1 MCHNDFYSNFVP
13 KFYEMIRNFLLMFFC
28 FYLNPALSN
37 ELEKGM
43 FALEMEDYDRALYYL
58 SFEAV
63 QGNATAQYNLGLM
76 YKDGIGVD
84 KDNEEALGWFT
95 LGSDNGHMLSKYA
108 LGLLYYHGKGT
119 SLNFNKAMNLF
130 LDASFMGHPAS
141 QINIGNMY
149 YFGQGVGKNFPKAH
163 MWWSIAKE
171 KGVEAAFSN
180 LITIESKMSESQIVE
195 AQKLFNNCQK
205 TTLPKC

>member
-13 KFYEMIRNFLLMFFC
+13 KFYKMIRIFLFIFFC
-28 FYLNPALSN
+28 FYLSSALSN

-43 FALEMEDYDRALYYL
+43 FALEMKDYDRALYYL

-76 YKDGIGVD
+76 YKNGIGVD

-141 QINIGNMY
+141 QIIIGNMY

-171 KGVEAAFSN
+171 KGVEAAFNN
-180 LITIESKMSESQIVE
+180 LIMIESKMSESQIIE
-195 AQKLFNNCQK
+195 AQKLYNNCQK
-205 TTLPKC
+205 ITLPKC